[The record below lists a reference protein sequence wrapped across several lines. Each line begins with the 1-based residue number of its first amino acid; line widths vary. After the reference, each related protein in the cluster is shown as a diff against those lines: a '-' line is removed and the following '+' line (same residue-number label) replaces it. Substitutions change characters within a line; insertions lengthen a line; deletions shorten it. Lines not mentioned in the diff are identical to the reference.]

1 MSIATASSDPA
12 PTHAETWWK
21 GAAIYHIYLRSFKD
35 SNNDGIGDACETST
49 FDNDP
54 IAVPVPVPTMPTLWL
69 ILGAILIALQGGFR
83 RRLR

>member
-35 SNNDGIGDACETST
+35 SNNDGIGDLNGIREKL
-49 FDNDP
+49 DYIN
-54 IAVPVPVPTMPTLWL
+54 
-69 ILGAILIALQGGFR
+69 
-83 RRLR
+83 RLN